1 MGNSMAACWCCVT
14 SRHATPAGGAANQEK
29 STFLA
34 SMSHELR
41 TPLNAIIGY
50 SEMLQEEVLDLGQE
64 ALLPDLQ
71 KINTAGKHLLD
82 LINDVLDLSKI
93 EAGKMELY
101 IETFDVASIIKNVT
115 AVMQPLVAQRDNT
128 LHFECRADVGT
139 MRADLTKIRQSLVN
153 LLANASKFTERG
165 TITLE
170 ALRERRARAAWLIFR
185 VHDTGI
191 GMTAE

>member
-1 MGNSMAACWCCVT
+1 
-14 SRHATPAGGAANQEK
+14 
-29 STFLA
+29 
-34 SMSHELR
+34 MSHELR

-128 LHFECRADVGT
+128 LHFENRADVGT

-170 ALRERRARAAWLIFR
+170 ALRERRARAAWLIFQ
-185 VHDTGI
+185 VYDTGI